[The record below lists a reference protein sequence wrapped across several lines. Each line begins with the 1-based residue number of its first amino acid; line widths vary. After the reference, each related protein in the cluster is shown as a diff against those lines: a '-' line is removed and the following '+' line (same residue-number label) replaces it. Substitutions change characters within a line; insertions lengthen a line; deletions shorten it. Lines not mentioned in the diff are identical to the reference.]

1 MPAFYKKSLQLLFP
15 LNGQNGIRPNRDSE
29 AKESSSGTITSRIEY
44 VFPGKDRYMHKIPLK
59 KRNKEH
65 DRGESMTRHLLN
77 FFVLSYKTELV
88 LEQISQ
94 PNKLIYSISKFTCA
108 NIIAIGRTEKLPA
121 REGNASFSY
130 TWGSPLKK

>member
-59 KRNKEH
+59 KK
-65 DRGESMTRHLLN
+65 
-77 FFVLSYKTELV
+77 K
-88 LEQISQ
+88 Q
-94 PNKLIYSISKFTCA
+94 
-108 NIIAIGRTEKLPA
+108 RT
-121 REGNASFSY
+121 
-130 TWGSPLKK
+130 